1 MTGDSSAIIIDT
13 SSGHKATELLV
24 VDAPEM
30 QVTRDS
36 ARIQK
41 ALEAHL
47 DQQIADDDDDIFGDE
62 DAPVLVKS
70 SSESSEDKMDL
81 RLADEIG
88 VHEIVLAEEPDEAGA
103 IKETIDF
110 ALLKPVFIN
119 KKDREVLTVNQ
130 ETQL

>member
-13 SSGHKATELLV
+13 SYGHKATELLV
-24 VDAPEM
+24 INAPEI

-47 DQQIADDDDDIFGDE
+47 DQQIANDDDDIFGDE
-62 DAPVLVKS
+62 DAPVLVMS
-70 SSESSEDKMDL
+70 SSESSEEKMDL

-88 VHEIVLAEEPDEAGA
+88 VHEIVLAEEPDEVG
-103 IKETIDF
+103 
-110 ALLKPVFIN
+110 
-119 KKDREVLTVNQ
+119 TVK
-130 ETQL
+130 